1 MGEVPHAHRIRARGP
16 ATETSCCSSA
26 TSEALEFPALLR
38 VVAGLAVTDAGSRLV
53 RAISPSTDA
62 DEIELRRV
70 RYAEI
75 ARDLKEKG
83 ALVPVL
89 DQELLNLRRQLEAG
103 GRRLAGSALQDLGAV
118 IEASEEVLERL
129 GDHEETP
136 QLAMEVESLR
146 ALEAGASGG
155 AGSGEAISCAALA
168 SRLRRTLDRRGT
180 VRDDASPRLRALVR
194 DARRTQASVET
205 QVQAYVREH
214 GHRLAD
220 DSTPMRG
227 GRFSVLLPSG
237 SRGRLSGL
245 VRGRSGSGRSF
256 YFEPS
261 EVVEGNDE
269 LERIAADKEIERAR
283 ILAELVRQVLELT
296 PAIIAR
302 IDFLAAVDAQQ
313 GVARFAA
320 AVGAA
325 LAAIAPPEP
334 NGSAAV
340 LELRGGRHP
349 LLDPRL
355 AELREQTLGA
365 AGNRGEVVPLDL
377 SLDEQVRSSRSG
389 LGGGD
394 GLDPSRCRI
403 LVLTGPNAGG
413 KTVALKTV
421 GLLCLMTQ
429 AGLPVPAAPDSRLPV
444 FDHFVAVIGDDQSV
458 LDEQSTFSA
467 RLLRL
472 REVWRRA
479 GPRTLVL
486 LDEVGAGTNPE
497 EGAALGI
504 ALLEGLVES
513 ASQGVLTTHL
523 TQLAAAALESGEACC
538 AAMSF
543 DPESGLPTYR
553 LTIGPPGGSRALA
566 LARRL
571 GLPAAWLERAEHF
584 LGSEH
589 QQLRRVLERNE
600 RLREGLVE
608 RESEL
613 ARLTAETESARG
625 RFESRQASLQAA
637 QKRLSQSVRREVD
650 ALRKANRR
658 RLDQALAEL
667 ATQPRPGKRAFARVA
682 GGLHSELDRDASAA
696 DGRAAAATRE
706 AGSRGERDP
715 ESTAVP
721 ERPRPLVA
729 GATVRH
735 RSLGWVGELQEVSGN
750 RATVLVRGKRVRASP
765 AALEA
770 IAPVERASPPRVRV
784 QTSSAPAVEPELM
797 LIGQMVEP
805 ALDSLDA
812 YLDRALA
819 SGRERVRVV
828 HGHGSGR
835 LRRAVREHL
844 RGHPAVASFG
854 PAPPSAG
861 GDGATEVQLG

>member
-1 MGEVPHAHRIRARGP
+1 M
-16 ATETSCCSSA
+16 SCCSSA
-26 TSEALEFPALLR
+26 SSEALEFPALLR
-38 VVAGLAVTDAGSRLV
+38 VVAGLAVTDAGRRLV
-53 RAISPSTDA
+53 YAISPRTDP

-75 ARDLKEKG
+75 ARERAEGG

-89 DQELLNLRRQLEAG
+89 DQELLDLRRQLQTD
-103 GRRLAGSALQDLGAV
+103 GRRLGGAVLLGLVAV

-136 QLAMEVESLR
+136 RLAAEVESLR
-146 ALEAGASGG
+146 ALEAGAAKTGVT
-155 AGSGEAISCAALA
+155 GEPIGCAALA
-168 SRLRRTLDRRGT
+168 ARLRRTLDRRGA
-180 VRDDASPRLRALVR
+180 VRDDASPRLRALVQ
-194 DARRTQASVET
+194 DARRTQASVEA
-205 QVQAYVREH
+205 QVHAYVREH
-214 GHRLAD
+214 GQRLAD

-245 VRGRSGSGRSF
+245 VRGRSASGRSF

-269 LERIAADKEIERAR
+269 LERLAADKEIERAR

-296 PAIIAR
+296 PAIVAR
-302 IDFLAAVDAQQ
+302 IDFLAAVDALQA
-313 GVARFAA
+313 VARFAA
-320 AVGAA
+320 QLGAG
-325 LAAIAPPEP
+325 LAGIAPPAP
-334 NGSAAV
+334 DGSAAA

-355 AELREQTLGA
+355 AELREQTLGV
-365 AGNRGEVVPLDL
+365 AGNRGQVVPLDL
-377 SLDEQVRSSRSG
+377 ALDDDIRGSRSG
-389 LGGGD
+389 FDSSD
-394 GLDPSRCRI
+394 GWDGPRCRT

-429 AGLPVPAAPDSRLPV
+429 AGLPVPAAPDSRFPI
-444 FDHFVAVIGDDQSV
+444 FDHLVAVVGDDQSV

-513 ASQGVLTTHL
+513 ASTGVLTTHL
-523 TQLAAAALESGEACC
+523 TQLAAAALESEGASC

-543 DPESGLPTYR
+543 DPDSGLPTYR
-553 LTIGPPGGSRALA
+553 LVIGPPGGSRALA

-600 RLREGLVE
+600 RRRERLLE
-608 RESEL
+608 REAEL
-613 ARLTAETESARG
+613 ARLTAATEAERD
-625 RFESRQASLQAA
+625 RFETRQASLQAA
-637 QKRLSQSVRREVD
+637 RERLGQAVRHEVD
-650 ALRKANRR
+650 ALRRANRK

-667 ATQPRPGKRAFARVA
+667 ASQPRPGKRAFARAA
-682 GGLHSELDRDASAA
+682 GGLHRELDRDASAA
-696 DGRAAAATRE
+696 GDRASAATCEPAAR
-706 AGSRGERDP
+706 AKPDP
-715 ESTAVP
+715 ASGATP

-735 RSLGWVGELQEVSGN
+735 RPLGWVGELQEVSGD
-750 RATVLVRGKRVRASP
+750 RATVLVRGKRVRV
-765 AALEA
+765 AADALQA
-770 IAPVERASPPRVRV
+770 IAPVERARSSRVRV
-784 QTSSAPAVEPELM
+784 QASSAPAVESELM

-844 RGHPAVASFG
+844 RGHPAVAGFD

-861 GDGATEVQLG
+861 GDGATEVVLR

>member
-1 MGEVPHAHRIRARGP
+1 M
-16 ATETSCCSSA
+16 SCCSSA

-38 VVAGLAVTDAGSRLV
+38 VVAGFAVTDAGERLV
-53 RAISPSTDA
+53 HAISPHTDA
-62 DEIELRRV
+62 DEIEVRRV

-75 ARDLKEKG
+75 ARERG
-83 ALVPVL
+83 EGGGLVPVL
-89 DQELLNLRRQLEAG
+89 DQELLDLRRQLETG
-103 GRRLAGSALQDLGAV
+103 GRRFGGSALQGLAEV
-118 IEASEEVLERL
+118 IEASEGVLERL

-136 QLAMEVESLR
+136 LLGAEVESLR
-146 ALEAGASGG
+146 ALEVGATDG
-155 AGSGEAISCAALA
+155 AATGEPIGCAALA
-168 SRLRRTLDRRGT
+168 ARLRRTLDRRGT
-180 VRDDASPRLRALVR
+180 VRDDASPRLRALVG

-245 VRGRSGSGRSF
+245 VRGRSASGHSF

-296 PAIIAR
+296 PAIVAR
-302 IDFLAAVDAQQ
+302 IDFLAAVDALQA
-313 GVARFAA
+313 VARFAA
-320 AVGAA
+320 QVGAG
-325 LAAIAPPEP
+325 LAGIAPTEP
-334 NGSAAV
+334 DGSAAAM
-340 LELRGGRHP
+340 ELRGARHP

-355 AELREQTLGA
+355 AEPRQQTLGA

-377 SLDEQVRSSRSG
+377 ALADSRT
-389 LGGGD
+389 
-394 GLDPSRCRI
+394 

-429 AGLPVPAAPDSRLPV
+429 AGLPVPAAPDSRFPI
-444 FDHFVAVIGDDQSV
+444 FDHVVAVVGDDQSV

-513 ASQGVLTTHL
+513 SSMGILTTHL
-523 TQLAAAALESGEACC
+523 TQLAAAALESQAAAC

-553 LTIGPPGGSRALA
+553 LVIGPPGGSRALA

-600 RLREGLVE
+600 RRGERLLDREA
-608 RESEL
+608 EL
-613 ARLTAETESARG
+613 ARLTAETEAERS
-625 RFESRQASLQAA
+625 RFETRQASLQAA
-637 QKRLSQSVRREVD
+637 QERLSQAVRLEVD
-650 ALRKANRR
+650 DLRRANRQ

-667 ATQPRPGKRAFARVA
+667 AARPQPGKRAFARAA
-682 GGLHSELDRDASAA
+682 GGLHRELDRDASAA
-696 DGRAAAATRE
+696 SDRAAAETCEPGA
-706 AGSRGERDP
+706 RGERDP
-715 ESTAVP
+715 EPAATP
-721 ERPRPLVA
+721 QRPRPLVA
-729 GATVRH
+729 GAPVRH
-735 RSLGWVGELQEVSGN
+735 RSLGWVGELQEVIGD
-750 RATVLVRGKRVRASP
+750 RATVLVRGKRVRAAS
-765 AALEA
+765 AALEG
-770 IAPVERASPPRVRV
+770 IVPVERAASPRVRV
-784 QTSSAPAVEPELM
+784 HASSAPAVESELM

-828 HGHGSGR
+828 HGHGTGR

-844 RGHPAVASFG
+844 RGHPAVAGFD

-861 GDGATEVQLG
+861 GDGATEVVLR

>member
-1 MGEVPHAHRIRARGP
+1 MQ
-16 ATETSCCSSA
+16 T
-26 TSEALEFPALLR
+26 
-38 VVAGLAVTDAGSRLV
+38 
-53 RAISPSTDA
+53 
-62 DEIELRRV
+62 
-70 RYAEI
+70 
-75 ARDLKEKG
+75 
-83 ALVPVL
+83 
-89 DQELLNLRRQLEAG
+89 
-103 GRRLAGSALQDLGAV
+103 
-118 IEASEEVLERL
+118 
-129 GDHEETP
+129 
-136 QLAMEVESLR
+136 
-146 ALEAGASGG
+146 
-155 AGSGEAISCAALA
+155 
-168 SRLRRTLDRRGT
+168 
-180 VRDDASPRLRALVR
+180 
-194 DARRTQASVET
+194 SVET

-220 DSTPMRG
+220 DSTPLRG

-245 VRGRSGSGRSF
+245 VRGRSASGRSF

-261 EVVEGNDE
+261 EVVESNDE
-269 LERIAADKEIERAR
+269 LERLAADKDIERAR
-283 ILAELVRQVLELT
+283 ILAELVRLVLELT
-296 PAIIAR
+296 PAILAR
-302 IDFLAAVDAQQ
+302 IEFLAAVDMLQA
-313 GVARFAA
+313 VARFAA

-325 LAAIAPPEP
+325 PAAIAVPDP
-334 NGSAAV
+334 NGAAAA
-340 LELRGGRHP
+340 LELRGARHP

-355 AELREQTLGA
+355 AEHREQTLGA

-377 SLDEQVRSSRSG
+377 ALDDSRT
-389 LGGGD
+389 
-394 GLDPSRCRI
+394 

-421 GLLCLMTQ
+421 GLLCLMSQ
-429 AGLPVPAAPDSRLPV
+429 AGMPVPAAPTSRLPV
-444 FDHFVAVIGDDQSV
+444 FDHLVAVVGDDQSV

-472 REVWRRA
+472 QEVWRRA

-513 ASQGVLTTHL
+513 GSLGILTTHL
-523 TQLAAAALESGEACC
+523 TQLAAAALESPSASC

-553 LTIGPPGGSRALA
+553 LVIGPPGGSRALA

-600 RLREGLVE
+600 RLRERLLE
-608 RESEL
+608 REAEL
-613 ARLTAETESARG
+613 ARLTAETEAERA
-625 RFESRQASLQAA
+625 RFETRQASLQAA
-637 QKRLSQSVRREVD
+637 RKRLTLAVRREVD
-650 ALRKANRR
+650 ALRKANRS

-667 ATQPRPGKRAFARVA
+667 AAQPRPGKRAFARAA
-682 GGLHSELDRDASAA
+682 GGLHRELDREASAA
-696 DGRAAAATRE
+696 DERAAAAT
-706 AGSRGERDP
+706 P
-715 ESTAVP
+715 ESHATPA
-721 ERPRPLVA
+721 RSHPLVA
-729 GATVRH
+729 GAEVRH
-735 RSLGWVGELQEVSGN
+735 RSLGWVGELQELAED
-750 RATVLVRGKRVRASP
+750 RATVVVRGKRVRTSP

-770 IAPVERASPPRVRV
+770 VAPAERTTPTRVRV
-784 QTSSAPAVEPELM
+784 RASSVTAVESELM
-797 LIGQMVEP
+797 LIGQKVEP

-844 RGHPAVASFG
+844 RGHPAVAGFD

-861 GDGATEVQLG
+861 GDGATEVILR

>member
-1 MGEVPHAHRIRARGP
+1 M
-16 ATETSCCSSA
+16 SCCNSA

-38 VVAGLAVTDAGSRLV
+38 VVAGLAVTDAGARAV
-53 RAISPSTDA
+53 RAISPGSDPS
-62 DEIELRRV
+62 EIELRRI

-75 ARDLKEKG
+75 ARELAEAG

-89 DQELLNLRRQLEAG
+89 DQELVGLRRQLESD
-103 GRRLAGSALQDLGAV
+103 GRGLGGSALLGLASV
-118 IEASEEVLERL
+118 IEACEEVLDRL

-136 QLAMEVESLR
+136 RAAAEVESLR
-146 ALEAGASGG
+146 ALEAGAGEG
-155 AGSGEAISCAALA
+155 AGSGEPIGCAALA
-168 SRLRRTLDRRGT
+168 ARLRRALDRSGT
-180 VRDDASPRLRALVR
+180 VRDDASPRLRALVG
-194 DARRTQASVET
+194 DGRRTQALVET
-205 QVQAYVREH
+205 RIQAYAREH
-214 GHRLAD
+214 GHKLAD
-220 DSTPMRG
+220 DSTPLRG

-237 SRGRLSGL
+237 SRGRLAGL
-245 VRGRSGSGRSF
+245 VRGRSASGRSF

-261 EVVEGNDE
+261 EVVEGNDD

-283 ILAELVRQVLELT
+283 ILAELVRQVLALT

-302 IDFLAAVDAQQ
+302 IDFLAAVDASQA
-313 GVARFAA
+313 VARFAA
-320 AVGAA
+320 VVGAG
-325 LAAIAPPEP
+325 LAGTAPPEP
-334 NGSAAV
+334 NAEATA
-340 LELRGGRHP
+340 LEIRGARHP

-355 AELREQTLGA
+355 ADLREETLGA

-377 SLDEQVRSSRSG
+377 ALDEHRTM
-389 LGGGD
+389 
-394 GLDPSRCRI
+394 
-403 LVLTGPNAGG
+403 VLTGPNAGG

-429 AGLPVPAAPDSRLPV
+429 AGLPVPAARDSRFPI
-444 FDHFVAVIGDDQSV
+444 FDHLVAVVGDDQSV

-472 REVWRRA
+472 REVWRHA

-513 ASQGVLTTHL
+513 GSLGILTTHL
-523 TQLAAAALESGEACC
+523 TQLAAAALESQAASC

-543 DPESGLPTYR
+543 DPESGMPTYR
-553 LTIGPPGGSRALA
+553 LVIGPPGGSRALA

-600 RLREGLVE
+600 RLRERLVA
-608 RESEL
+608 REGEL
-613 ARLTAETESARG
+613 DRLTAETEAERG
-625 RFESRQASLQAA
+625 RLEVRQAALRAA
-637 QKRLSQSVRREVD
+637 RKKLSHAIGREVD
-650 ALRKANRR
+650 SLRRANRR
-658 RLDQALAEL
+658 RLDEALAEL
-667 ATQPRPGKRAFARVA
+667 AAQPRPGKRAFARAA
-682 GGLHSELDRDASAA
+682 GRLHRELDRDAAASASRVP
-696 DGRAAAATRE
+696 GG
-706 AGSRGERDP
+706 AGEEDP
-715 ESTAVP
+715 EPAAPP
-721 ERPRPLVA
+721 ERPGPLVP
-729 GATVRH
+729 GAQVRH
-735 RSLGWVGELQEVSGN
+735 DSLGWVGVLQEIGGD
-750 RATVLVRGKRVRASP
+750 RATVLVRGKRVRTAAAALRIVATATP
-765 AALEA
+765 AA
-770 IAPVERASPPRVRV
+770 SSRVRV
-784 QTSSAPAVEPELM
+784 RASSAPAVESELM

-805 ALDSLDA
+805 ALDSLDV

-844 RGHPAVASFG
+844 RGHPAVAGFD

-861 GDGATEVQLG
+861 GDGATEVQLR

>member
-1 MGEVPHAHRIRARGP
+1 M
-16 ATETSCCSSA
+16 SCCSSA

-38 VVAGLAVTDAGSRLV
+38 VVAGLAVTDAGRRLV
-53 RAISPSTDA
+53 YAISPRTDP

-75 ARDLKEKG
+75 ARERGEGG

-89 DQELLNLRRQLEAG
+89 DQELLDLRRQLQTG
-103 GRRLAGSALQDLGAV
+103 GRGLGGAALLGLVAV
-118 IEASEEVLERL
+118 IEAGEEVLERL

-136 QLAMEVESLR
+136 RLAAEVESLR
-146 ALEAGASGG
+146 ALEAGATETDVT
-155 AGSGEAISCAALA
+155 GEPIGCAALA
-168 SRLRRTLDRRGT
+168 ARLRRSLDRRGA
-180 VRDDASPRLRALVR
+180 VRDDASPRLRTLVQ

-205 QVQAYVREH
+205 QVHAYVREH
-214 GHRLAD
+214 GQRLAD

-245 VRGRSGSGRSF
+245 VRGRSASGRSF

-269 LERIAADKEIERAR
+269 LERLAADKEIERAR

-302 IDFLAAVDAQQ
+302 IDFLAAVDALQA
-313 GVARFAA
+313 VARFAA
-320 AVGAA
+320 QLGAG
-325 LAAIAPPEP
+325 LAGIAPPAP
-334 NGSAAV
+334 DGSAAA
-340 LELRGGRHP
+340 LELRGARHP

-365 AGNRGEVVPLDL
+365 AGNRGQVVPLDL
-377 SLDEQVRSSRSG
+377 ALDDDRT
-389 LGGGD
+389 
-394 GLDPSRCRI
+394 

-429 AGLPVPAAPDSRLPV
+429 AGLPVPAAPDSRFPI
-444 FDHFVAVIGDDQSV
+444 FDHLVAVVGDDQSV
-458 LDEQSTFSA
+458 LGEQSTFSA

-513 ASQGVLTTHL
+513 ASMGVLTTHL
-523 TQLAAAALESGEACC
+523 TQLAAAALESEAASC

-543 DPESGLPTYR
+543 DPDSGLPTYR
-553 LTIGPPGGSRALA
+553 LVIGPPGGSRALA

-600 RLREGLVE
+600 RRRERLLD
-608 RESEL
+608 REAEL
-613 ARLTAETESARG
+613 ARLIAATEAERD
-625 RFESRQASLQAA
+625 RFETRQASLQAA
-637 QKRLSQSVRREVD
+637 RERLGQAVRHEVD
-650 ALRKANRR
+650 ALRRANRK

-667 ATQPRPGKRAFARVA
+667 ASQPRPGKRAFARAA
-682 GGLHSELDRDASAA
+682 GGLHRELDRDASAA
-696 DGRAAAATRE
+696 GDRASAATCEPAAR
-706 AGSRGERDP
+706 AKPDP
-715 ESTAVP
+715 APGATP

-729 GATVRH
+729 GAPVRH
-735 RSLGWVGELQEVSGN
+735 RPLGWVGELQEVSGD
-750 RATVLVRGKRVRASP
+750 RATVLVRGKRVRV
-765 AALEA
+765 AADALQA
-770 IAPVERASPPRVRV
+770 IAPVERARSSGVRV
-784 QTSSAPAVEPELM
+784 QASSAPAVESELM

-844 RGHPAVASFG
+844 RGHPAVAGFD

-861 GDGATEVQLG
+861 GDGATEVVLR

>member
-1 MGEVPHAHRIRARGP
+1 MAR
-16 ATETSCCSSA
+16 E
-26 TSEALEFPALLR
+26 
-38 VVAGLAVTDAGSRLV
+38 
-53 RAISPSTDA
+53 
-62 DEIELRRV
+62 
-70 RYAEI
+70 
-75 ARDLKEKG
+75 LKESG
-83 ALVPVL
+83 VLVPVL
-89 DQELLNLRRQLEAG
+89 DQELLELRRQLETG
-103 GRRLAGSALQDLGAV
+103 GRRLGGAALQDLATV
-118 IEASEEVLERL
+118 IEIGEEVLERL
-129 GDHEETP
+129 GDREETP
-136 QLAMEVESLR
+136 RLATEVESLR
-146 ALEAGASGG
+146 ALEAGA
-155 AGSGEAISCAALA
+155 GSGEAIGCAALA
-168 SRLRRTLDRRGT
+168 ARLRRTLDRHGA
-180 VRDDASPRLRALVR
+180 VRDDASPRLRTLAR
-194 DARRTQASVET
+194 DSRRTQAAVET

-245 VRGRSGSGRSF
+245 VRGRSASGRSF
-256 YFEPS
+256 HFEPS

-296 PAIIAR
+296 PAILAR
-302 IDFLAAVDAQQ
+302 IDFLAGVDSLQAVS
-313 GVARFAA
+313 RFAVE
-320 AVGAA
+320 VGAK
-325 LAAIAPPEP
+325 LAGIAAPEP
-334 NGSAAV
+334 DGSAAA
-340 LELRGGRHP
+340 LELRGARHP

-355 AELREQTLGA
+355 AGHREQALGA
-365 AGNRGEVVPLDL
+365 AGNRGDVVPLDL
-377 SLDEQVRSSRSG
+377 ALVDHRT
-389 LGGGD
+389 
-394 GLDPSRCRI
+394 

-421 GLLCLMTQ
+421 GLLTLMTQ
-429 AGLPVPAAPDSRLPV
+429 AGMPVPAASDSRFPT
-444 FDHFVAVIGDDQSV
+444 FDHLVAVVGDDQSV
-458 LDEQSTFSA
+458 LEEQSTFSA

-472 REVWRRA
+472 REVWHRA

-513 ASQGVLTTHL
+513 DSQGILTTHL
-523 TQLAAAALESGEACC
+523 TQLAAAALESQSASC

-553 LTIGPPGGSRALA
+553 LVIGPPGGSRALA

-600 RLREGLVE
+600 RLRERLLE
-608 RESEL
+608 REAAL
-613 ARLTAETESARG
+613 ARSTAEANSERS
-625 RFESRQASLQAA
+625 RFETRRASLQAA
-637 QKRLSQSVRREVD
+637 QKRLDQAVRREVD
-650 ALRKANRR
+650 ALRRGNRG

-667 ATQPRPGKRAFARVA
+667 AAQARPGKRAFARAA
-682 GGLHSELDRDASAA
+682 GDLHRELDREAA
-696 DGRAAAATRE
+696 AAHDRAAAAT
-706 AGSRGERDP
+706 AGPGDSGGPGEEDP
-715 ESTAVP
+715 ESVAAP
-721 ERPRPLVA
+721 EGRRPLVT
-729 GATVRH
+729 GASVRH
-735 RSLGWVGELQEVSGN
+735 RSLGWVGELQELSED
-750 RATVLVRGKRVRASP
+750 RATVLVRGKRLRTSP

-770 IAPVERASPPRVRV
+770 VAPAERTAPTRVRV
-784 QTSSAPAVEPELM
+784 QASSAPAVESELM
-797 LIGQMVEP
+797 LIGQKVEP

-844 RGHPAVASFG
+844 RGHPAVAGFD

-861 GDGATEVQLG
+861 GDGATEVVLR

>member
-1 MGEVPHAHRIRARGP
+1 M
-16 ATETSCCSSA
+16 SCCNSA
-26 TSEALEFPALLR
+26 TLEALEFPALLR
-38 VVAGLAVTDAGSRLV
+38 VVAGLAVTDAGA
-53 RAISPSTDA
+53 RAVQAVSPGSNPS
-62 DEIELRRV
+62 EIELRRV
-70 RYAEI
+70 RYTEI
-75 ARDLKEKG
+75 ARELAEGG

-89 DQELLNLRRQLEAG
+89 DQELVGLRRQLESDGRGLG
-103 GRRLAGSALQDLGAV
+103 GPALLGLAAV
-118 IEASEEVLERL
+118 IETCEEVLERL

-136 QLAMEVESLR
+136 RVAADVESLR
-146 ALEAGASGG
+146 ALEAGAAEG
-155 AGSGEAISCAALA
+155 AGTGEPIGCAALA
-168 SRLRRTLDRRGT
+168 ARLRRALDRGGS
-180 VRDDASPRLRALVR
+180 VRDDASPRLRALVG
-194 DARRTQASVET
+194 DGRRTQAQVET
-205 QVQAYVREH
+205 RIQAYAREH
-214 GHRLAD
+214 GHKLAD

-245 VRGRSGSGRSF
+245 VRGRSASGRSF

-269 LERIAADKEIERAR
+269 LERITADKEIERAR
-283 ILAELVRQVLELT
+283 ILAELVRHVLALT

-302 IDFLAAVDAQQ
+302 IDFLAAVDAAQA
-313 GVARFAA
+313 VARFAA
-320 AVGAA
+320 VVGGGLAGTVATEPNAAAAA
-325 LAAIAPPEP
+325 LRIRDA
-334 NGSAAV
+334 
-340 LELRGGRHP
+340 RHP

-355 AELREQTLGA
+355 ADLREETLGA
-365 AGNRGEVVPLDL
+365 AGNRGDVVPLDL
-377 SLDEQVRSSRSG
+377 ALDDHRTM
-389 LGGGD
+389 
-394 GLDPSRCRI
+394 
-403 LVLTGPNAGG
+403 VLTGPNAGG

-429 AGLPVPAAPDSRLPV
+429 AGLPVPAARDSRFPI
-444 FDHFVAVIGDDQSV
+444 FDHLVAVVGDDQSV

-472 REVWRRA
+472 REVWRHA

-513 ASQGVLTTHL
+513 ASLGILTTHL
-523 TQLAAAALESGEACC
+523 TQLAAAALESQAASC

-543 DPESGLPTYR
+543 DPDSGLPTYR
-553 LTIGPPGGSRALA
+553 LVIGPPGGSRALA

-600 RLREGLVE
+600 RLRERLVA
-608 RESEL
+608 REAEL
-613 ARLTAETESARG
+613 ARATAETEAERG
-625 RFESRQASLQAA
+625 RLEVRQEALRAA
-637 QKRLSQSVRREVD
+637 RKKLSQTIGREVD
-650 ALRKANRR
+650 GLRRANRR
-658 RLDQALAEL
+658 RLDEALAEL
-667 ATQPRPGKRAFARVA
+667 AAKPRPGKRAFARAA
-682 GGLHSELDRDASAA
+682 GRLHRELDRDASATA
-696 DGRAAAATRE
+696 NRAPGGPAEEDAEPAT
-706 AGSRGERDP
+706 AL
-715 ESTAVP
+715 
-721 ERPRPLVA
+721 ERPGPLVA
-729 GATVRH
+729 GVQVCH
-735 RSLGWVGELQEVSGN
+735 GSLGWVGVLQEVDGD
-750 RATVLVRGKRVRASP
+750 RATVLVRGKRVRTAAAALQAVAPAEP
-765 AALEA
+765 AAS
-770 IAPVERASPPRVRV
+770 SPVRV
-784 QTSSAPAVEPELM
+784 QASSAPAVEPELM

-805 ALDSLDA
+805 AIDSLDV

-844 RGHPAVASFG
+844 RGHPAVAGFD

-861 GDGATEVQLG
+861 GDGATEVQLR

>member
-1 MGEVPHAHRIRARGP
+1 M
-16 ATETSCCSSA
+16 SCCSSA

-38 VVAGLAVTDAGSRLV
+38 VVAGLAVTDAGTRLV
-53 RAISPSTDA
+53 HAISPRTDP

-75 ARDLKEKG
+75 ARERGEGG

-89 DQELLNLRRQLEAG
+89 DQELLDLRRQLQTG
-103 GRRLAGSALQDLGAV
+103 GRRLAGAALRGLAAV
-118 IEASEEVLERL
+118 IEAGEEVLERL

-136 QLAMEVESLR
+136 RLAAEVESLR
-146 ALEAGASGG
+146 ALEVGATDS
-155 AGSGEAISCAALA
+155 AVTGEPIGCAALA
-168 SRLRRTLDRRGT
+168 ARLRRALDRRGA
-180 VRDDASPRLRALVR
+180 VRDDASPRLRALVQ
-194 DARRTQASVET
+194 DARRTLASVET

-245 VRGRSGSGRSF
+245 VRGRSASGRSF

-269 LERIAADKEIERAR
+269 LERLAADKEIERAR

-296 PAIIAR
+296 PAILAR
-302 IDFLAAVDAQQ
+302 IDFLAAVDALQA
-313 GVARFAA
+313 VARFAA
-320 AVGAA
+320 HVDAG
-325 LAAIAPPEP
+325 LAGVAPPAP
-334 NGSAAV
+334 NGSAAAV
-340 LELRGGRHP
+340 ELRGARHP

-355 AELREQTLGA
+355 AEYREQTLGA

-377 SLDEQVRSSRSG
+377 ALEDH
-389 LGGGD
+389 
-394 GLDPSRCRI
+394 RI

-429 AGLPVPAAPDSRLPV
+429 AGLPVPAAPGSRFPI
-444 FDHFVAVIGDDQSV
+444 FDHLVAVVGDDQSV

-504 ALLEGLVES
+504 ALIEGLVES
-513 ASQGVLTTHL
+513 ASMGVLTTHL
-523 TQLAAAALESGEACC
+523 TQLAAAALESQAASC

-553 LTIGPPGGSRALA
+553 LVIGPPGGSRALA

-600 RLREGLVE
+600 RHRERLLE
-608 RESEL
+608 REAEL
-613 ARLTAETESARG
+613 ARLTAETEVERN
-625 RFESRQASLQAA
+625 RFEARQTSLRAA
-637 QKRLSQSVRREVD
+637 QKRLSQAVRREVD
-650 ALRKANRR
+650 ALRRANRR

-667 ATQPRPGKRAFARVA
+667 AALPRPGKKAFARA
-682 GGLHSELDRDASAA
+682 ARGLHQELGRDASAA
-696 DGRAAAATRE
+696 VDRAADANPEPGIREEQDPGCAAAA
-706 AGSRGERDP
+706 
-715 ESTAVP
+715 

-729 GATVRH
+729 GAPVRH
-735 RSLGWVGELQEVSGN
+735 RSLGWIGELQEVSGD
-750 RATVLVRGKRVRASP
+750 RATVLVRGKRVRAAS

-770 IAPVERASPPRVRV
+770 IRVVERAAPSRVRV
-784 QTSSAPAVEPELM
+784 QASSAPAVEAELM

-844 RGHPAVASFG
+844 RGHPAVAGFD

-861 GDGATEVQLG
+861 GDGATEVVLR

>member
-1 MGEVPHAHRIRARGP
+1 M
-16 ATETSCCSSA
+16 
-26 TSEALEFPALLR
+26 
-38 VVAGLAVTDAGSRLV
+38 VAGLAVTDAGRRLV
-53 RAISPSTDA
+53 HAISPRTDP

-75 ARDLKEKG
+75 ARERGEGG

-89 DQELLNLRRQLEAG
+89 DQELLDLRRQLQSG
-103 GRRLAGSALQDLGAV
+103 GRQLGGSALLGLVAV
-118 IEASEEVLERL
+118 IEAAEEVLTRL

-136 QLAMEVESLR
+136 RLAAEVEALR
-146 ALEAGASGG
+146 ALEAAAIGG
-155 AGSGEAISCAALA
+155 AVTGEPIGCAALA
-168 SRLRRTLDRRGT
+168 ARLRRTLDRRGA
-180 VRDDASPRLRALVR
+180 VRDDASPRLRALVG
-194 DARRTQASVET
+194 DGRRTQASVET
-205 QVQAYVREH
+205 QVQAYVKKH

-245 VRGRSGSGRSF
+245 VRGRSASGRSF

-269 LERIAADKEIERAR
+269 MERIAADKEIERAR

-302 IDFLAAVDAQQ
+302 IDFLAAVDAVQA
-313 GVARFAA
+313 VARFAA
-320 AVGAA
+320 AVGAV
-325 LAAIAPPEP
+325 LAGIAPPES
-334 NGSAAV
+334 NGTAAA
-340 LELRGGRHP
+340 LEIRGARHP

-377 SLDEQVRSSRSG
+377 ALDDHIRGSLRG

-394 GLDPSRCRI
+394 GRDRPRCRT

-429 AGLPVPAAPDSRLPV
+429 AGLPVPAAPDSRFPI
-444 FDHFVAVIGDDQSV
+444 FDHLVAVVGDDQSV

-513 ASQGVLTTHL
+513 SSMGILTTHL
-523 TQLAAAALESGEACC
+523 TQLAAAALESQAASC

-553 LTIGPPGGSRALA
+553 LVIGPPGGSRALA

-600 RLREGLVE
+600 RLRERLLE
-608 RESEL
+608 REAEL
-613 ARLTAETESARG
+613 ARLTADTEAERG
-625 RFESRQASLQAA
+625 RFETGQASLQAA
-637 QKRLSQSVRREVD
+637 QQRLVQAVRGEVD
-650 ALRKANRR
+650 ALRSANRR
-658 RLDQALAEL
+658 RLDKALAEL
-667 ATQPRPGKRAFARVA
+667 AAQPRPGKRAFARAA
-682 GGLHSELDRDASAA
+682 GGLHRELDRDASAA
-696 DGRAAAATRE
+696 SDRATAETCEPGARA
-706 AGSRGERDP
+706 ERDP
-715 ESTAVP
+715 EPAATP
-721 ERPRPLVA
+721 ERPRPFVA
-729 GATVRH
+729 GAPVRH
-735 RSLGWVGELQEVSGN
+735 RSFGWVGELQEVSGDK
-750 RATVLVRGKRVRASP
+750 ATVLVRGKRVRAAS

-770 IAPVERASPPRVRV
+770 IVPVERAASPRVRV
-784 QTSSAPAVEPELM
+784 QVSSTPAVESELM

-844 RGHPAVASFG
+844 RGHPAVAGFDS
-854 PAPPSAG
+854 APPSAG
-861 GDGATEVQLG
+861 GDGATEVVLR

>member
-1 MGEVPHAHRIRARGP
+1 M
-16 ATETSCCSSA
+16 SCCSSA

-38 VVAGLAVTDAGSRLV
+38 VVAGLAVTDAGKRLV
-53 RAISPSTDA
+53 QDIAPCTDP
-62 DEIELRRV
+62 DEIEGRRV

-75 ARDLKEKG
+75 ARVRAEGG

-89 DQELLNLRRQLEAG
+89 DQDLLDLRRELETG
-103 GRRLAGSALQDLGAV
+103 GRRLGGAALLGLATV
-118 IEASEEVLERL
+118 IEAGEAVLERL
-129 GDHEETP
+129 SDHEETP
-136 QLAMEVESLR
+136 TFAAEVEQLR
-146 ALEAGASGG
+146 ALEVGAAGEPIG
-155 AGSGEAISCAALA
+155 CAVLA
-168 SRLRRTLDRRGT
+168 ARLRRTLNRRGG
-180 VRDDASPRLRALVR
+180 VRDDASPRLRTLVGET
-194 DARRTQASVET
+194 RRVQTSVET

-220 DSTPMRG
+220 DSTPLRG

-245 VRGRSGSGRSF
+245 VRGRSASGRSF

-261 EVVEGNDE
+261 EVVESNDE
-269 LERIAADKEIERAR
+269 LERLAADKEIERAR
-283 ILAELVRQVLELT
+283 ILAELVRLVLELT
-296 PAIIAR
+296 PAILAR
-302 IDFLAAVDAQQ
+302 IEFLAAVDMLQA
-313 GVARFAA
+313 VARFAA

-325 LAAIAPPEP
+325 PATIAVPDP
-334 NGSAAV
+334 NGAAAA
-340 LELRGGRHP
+340 LELRGARHP

-355 AELREQTLGA
+355 AEHREQTLGA

-377 SLDEQVRSSRSG
+377 ALDDRRT
-389 LGGGD
+389 
-394 GLDPSRCRI
+394 

-421 GLLCLMTQ
+421 GLLCLMSQ
-429 AGLPVPAAPDSRLPV
+429 AGMPVPAAPASRLPV
-444 FDHFVAVIGDDQSV
+444 FDHLVAVVGDDQSV

-472 REVWRRA
+472 QEVWRRA

-513 ASQGVLTTHL
+513 GSLGILTTHL
-523 TQLAAAALESGEACC
+523 TQLAAAALESPSASC

-553 LTIGPPGGSRALA
+553 LVIGPPGGSRALA

-600 RLREGLVE
+600 RLRERLLE
-608 RESEL
+608 REAEL
-613 ARLTAETESARG
+613 ARLTAETQAERA
-625 RFESRQASLQAA
+625 RFETRQASLQAA
-637 QKRLSQSVRREVD
+637 RERLTLAVRREVD
-650 ALRKANRR
+650 ALRKANRS

-667 ATQPRPGKRAFARVA
+667 AAQPRPGKRAFARAA
-682 GGLHSELDRDASAA
+682 GGLHRELDREASAA
-696 DGRAAAATRE
+696 DERAAAAT
-706 AGSRGERDP
+706 P
-715 ESTAVP
+715 ESHATPA
-721 ERPRPLVA
+721 RSQPLVA
-729 GATVRH
+729 GAEVRH
-735 RSLGWVGELQEVSGN
+735 RSLGWVGELQELAED
-750 RATVLVRGKRVRASP
+750 RATVVVRGKRVRTSP

-770 IAPVERASPPRVRV
+770 VAPAKRTAPTRVRV
-784 QTSSAPAVEPELM
+784 QASSAPAVESELM
-797 LIGQMVEP
+797 LIGQKVEP

-812 YLDRALA
+812 WLDRALA

-844 RGHPAVASFG
+844 RGHPAVAGFD

-861 GDGATEVQLG
+861 GDGATEVILR

>member
-1 MGEVPHAHRIRARGP
+1 M
-16 ATETSCCSSA
+16 SCCSSA

-38 VVAGLAVTDAGSRLV
+38 VVAGLAVTDAGRRLV
-53 RAISPSTDA
+53 YAISPRTDP

-75 ARDLKEKG
+75 ARERGEGG

-89 DQELLNLRRQLEAG
+89 DRELLDLRRQLQTG
-103 GRRLAGSALQDLGAV
+103 GRRLGGAALLGLVAV

-136 QLAMEVESLR
+136 RLAAEVESLR
-146 ALEAGASGG
+146 ALEAGATETDVT
-155 AGSGEAISCAALA
+155 GEPIGCAALA
-168 SRLRRTLDRRGT
+168 ARLRRTLDRRGA
-180 VRDDASPRLRALVR
+180 VRDDASPRLRTLVQ

-205 QVQAYVREH
+205 QVHAYVREH
-214 GHRLAD
+214 GDRLAD

-245 VRGRSGSGRSF
+245 VRGRSASGRSF

-269 LERIAADKEIERAR
+269 MERIAADKEIERAR

-302 IDFLAAVDAQQ
+302 IDFLAAVDALQA
-313 GVARFAA
+313 VAHFAA
-320 AVGAA
+320 QLGAG
-325 LAAIAPPEP
+325 LAGIAPPAP
-334 NGSAAV
+334 DGSAAA
-340 LELRGGRHP
+340 LELRGARHP

-355 AELREQTLGA
+355 AEMRERTLGA

-377 SLDEQVRSSRSG
+377 ALDDNRT
-389 LGGGD
+389 
-394 GLDPSRCRI
+394 

-429 AGLPVPAAPDSRLPV
+429 AGLPVPAAPDSRFPI
-444 FDHFVAVIGDDQSV
+444 FDHLVAVVGDDQSV
-458 LDEQSTFSA
+458 LGEQSTFSA

-513 ASQGVLTTHL
+513 ASMGVLTTHL
-523 TQLAAAALESGEACC
+523 TQLAAAALESQAASC

-553 LTIGPPGGSRALA
+553 LVIGPPGGSRALA

-600 RLREGLVE
+600 RRRERLLH
-608 RESEL
+608 REAEL
-613 ARLTAETESARG
+613 ARLTAATEAERD

-637 QKRLSQSVRREVD
+637 QERLGQAVRHEVD
-650 ALRKANRR
+650 ALRRANRQ

-667 ATQPRPGKRAFARVA
+667 ASQPRPGKRAFARAA
-682 GGLHSELDRDASAA
+682 GGLHRELDRDASAA
-696 DGRAAAATRE
+696 GDRASAATCEPAAR
-706 AGSRGERDP
+706 AKPDP
-715 ESTAVP
+715 ASGATP

-729 GATVRH
+729 GAPVRH
-735 RSLGWVGELQEVSGN
+735 RSLGWVGELQEVSGD
-750 RATVLVRGKRVRASP
+750 RATVLVRGKRVRV
-765 AALEA
+765 AADALQA
-770 IAPVERASPPRVRV
+770 IARVERAASSRVRV
-784 QTSSAPAVEPELM
+784 QASSAPAVESELM

-844 RGHPAVASFG
+844 RGHPAVAGFN

-861 GDGATEVQLG
+861 GDGATEVVLR

>member
-1 MGEVPHAHRIRARGP
+1 M
-16 ATETSCCSSA
+16 
-26 TSEALEFPALLR
+26 
-38 VVAGLAVTDAGSRLV
+38 VAGLAVTDAGASAV
-53 RAISPSTDA
+53 RAISPCSDPS
-62 DEIELRRV
+62 EIELRRV

-75 ARDLKEKG
+75 ARELAEAG

-89 DQELLNLRRQLEAG
+89 DQELVGLRRQLESDGRGLG
-103 GRRLAGSALQDLGAV
+103 GAALLGLASV
-118 IEASEEVLERL
+118 VEVCEEVLERL
-129 GDHEETP
+129 ADHEETP
-136 QLAMEVESLR
+136 RVAAEVETLR
-146 ALEAGASGG
+146 VVEAGAAEG
-155 AGSGEAISCAALA
+155 AGSGEPIGCAALA
-168 SRLRRTLDRRGT
+168 ARLRRALDRSGA
-180 VRDDASPRLRALVR
+180 VRDDASPRLRALVG
-194 DARRTQASVET
+194 DGRRTQALVET
-205 QVQAYVREH
+205 RIQAYAREH
-214 GHRLAD
+214 GHKLAD

-245 VRGRSGSGRSF
+245 VRGRSASGRSF

-283 ILAELVRQVLELT
+283 ILAELVRQVLALT

-302 IDFLAAVDAQQ
+302 IDFLAAVDAAQA
-313 GVARFAA
+313 VARFAA
-320 AVGAA
+320 VVGAG
-325 LAAIAPPEP
+325 LAGVAPPEP
-334 NGSAAV
+334 NVAAAA
-340 LELRGGRHP
+340 LQIRGARHP

-355 AELREQTLGA
+355 ADLREETLGA
-365 AGNRGEVVPLDL
+365 AGNRGDVVPLDL
-377 SLDEQVRSSRSG
+377 ALDDHRTM
-389 LGGGD
+389 
-394 GLDPSRCRI
+394 
-403 LVLTGPNAGG
+403 VLTGPNAGG

-429 AGLPVPAAPDSRLPV
+429 AGLPVPAARDSQFPI
-444 FDHFVAVIGDDQSV
+444 FDHLVAVVGDDQSV

-472 REVWRRA
+472 REVWRHA

-513 ASQGVLTTHL
+513 ASLGILTTHL
-523 TQLAAAALESGEACC
+523 TQLAAAALESQAASC

-553 LTIGPPGGSRALA
+553 LVIGPPGGSRALA

-600 RLREGLVE
+600 RLRERLVARE
-608 RESEL
+608 REL
-613 ARLTAETESARG
+613 DRLTAETEAERG
-625 RFESRQASLQAA
+625 RLEVRQAALRAA
-637 QKRLSQSVRREVD
+637 RKKLSEAIGREVD
-650 ALRKANRR
+650 GLRRANRR
-658 RLDQALAEL
+658 RLDEALAEL
-667 ATQPRPGKRAFARVA
+667 AAQPRPGKRAFARAA
-682 GGLHSELDRDASAA
+682 GRLHRELDRDASGAA
-696 DGRAAAATRE
+696 NRAPGGPGEEDAEAAVA
-706 AGSRGERDP
+706 
-715 ESTAVP
+715 P
-721 ERPRPLVA
+721 ERPGPLVA
-729 GATVRH
+729 GAQVRH
-735 RSLGWVGELQEVSGN
+735 DSLGWVGVLQETDGD
-750 RATVLVRGKRVRASP
+750 RATVLVRGKRVRTAVAALRVVATAEP
-765 AALEA
+765 AA
-770 IAPVERASPPRVRV
+770 SPRVRV
-784 QTSSAPAVEPELM
+784 RASSAPAVEPELM

-805 ALDSLDA
+805 ALDSLDV

-844 RGHPAVASFG
+844 RAHPAVAGFD

-861 GDGATEVQLG
+861 GDGATEVQLR

>member
-1 MGEVPHAHRIRARGP
+1 M
-16 ATETSCCSSA
+16 SCCSSA

-38 VVAGLAVTDAGSRLV
+38 VVAGLAVTDAGASAV
-53 RAISPSTDA
+53 RAISPCSDPS
-62 DEIELRRV
+62 EIELRRV

-75 ARDLKEKG
+75 ARELAEAG

-89 DQELLNLRRQLEAG
+89 DQELVGLRRQLESDGRGLG
-103 GRRLAGSALQDLGAV
+103 GAALLGLASV
-118 IEASEEVLERL
+118 VEVCEEVLERL
-129 GDHEETP
+129 ADHEETP
-136 QLAMEVESLR
+136 RVAAEVETLR
-146 ALEAGASGG
+146 VVEAGAAEG
-155 AGSGEAISCAALA
+155 AGSGEPIGCAALA
-168 SRLRRTLDRRGT
+168 ARLRRALDRSGA
-180 VRDDASPRLRALVR
+180 VRDDASPRLRALVG
-194 DARRTQASVET
+194 DGRRTQALVET
-205 QVQAYVREH
+205 RIQAYAREH
-214 GHRLAD
+214 GHKLAD

-245 VRGRSGSGRSF
+245 VRGRSASGRSF

-283 ILAELVRQVLELT
+283 ILAELVRQVLALT

-302 IDFLAAVDAQQ
+302 IDFLAAVDAAQA
-313 GVARFAA
+313 VARFAA
-320 AVGAA
+320 VVGAG
-325 LAAIAPPEP
+325 LAGVAPPEP
-334 NGSAAV
+334 NVAAAA
-340 LELRGGRHP
+340 LQIRGARHP

-355 AELREQTLGA
+355 ADLREETLGA
-365 AGNRGEVVPLDL
+365 AGNRGDVVPLDL
-377 SLDEQVRSSRSG
+377 ALDDHRTM
-389 LGGGD
+389 
-394 GLDPSRCRI
+394 
-403 LVLTGPNAGG
+403 VLTGPNAGG

-429 AGLPVPAAPDSRLPV
+429 AGLPVPAARDSQFPI
-444 FDHFVAVIGDDQSV
+444 FDHLVAVVGDDQSV

-472 REVWRRA
+472 REVWRHA

-513 ASQGVLTTHL
+513 ASLGILTTHL
-523 TQLAAAALESGEACC
+523 TQLAAAALESQAASC

-553 LTIGPPGGSRALA
+553 LVIGPPGGSRALA

-600 RLREGLVE
+600 RLRERLVARE
-608 RESEL
+608 REL
-613 ARLTAETESARG
+613 DRLTAETEVERARL
-625 RFESRQASLQAA
+625 EVRQAALRAA
-637 QKRLSQSVRREVD
+637 RKKLSEAIGREVD
-650 ALRKANRR
+650 GLRRANRR
-658 RLDQALAEL
+658 RLDEALAEL
-667 ATQPRPGKRAFARVA
+667 AAQPRPGKRAFARAA
-682 GGLHSELDRDASAA
+682 GRLHRELDRDASGAA
-696 DGRAAAATRE
+696 NRAPGGPGEEDAEAAVA
-706 AGSRGERDP
+706 
-715 ESTAVP
+715 P
-721 ERPRPLVA
+721 ERPGPLVA
-729 GATVRH
+729 GAQVRH
-735 RSLGWVGELQEVSGN
+735 DSLGWVGVLQETDGD
-750 RATVLVRGKRVRASP
+750 RATVLVRGKRVRTAVAALRVVATAEP
-765 AALEA
+765 AA
-770 IAPVERASPPRVRV
+770 SPRVRV
-784 QTSSAPAVEPELM
+784 RASSAPAVEPELM

-805 ALDSLDA
+805 ALDSLDV

-844 RGHPAVASFG
+844 RAHPAVAGFD

-861 GDGATEVQLG
+861 GDGATEVQLR

>member
-1 MGEVPHAHRIRARGP
+1 M
-16 ATETSCCSSA
+16 SCCSSA

-38 VVAGLAVTDAGSRLV
+38 VLAGLAVTDAGRRLV
-53 RAISPSTDA
+53 HAISPRTDP

-75 ARDLKEKG
+75 ARERG
-83 ALVPVL
+83 EGGGLVPLL
-89 DQELLNLRRQLEAG
+89 DQELLDLRRQLQTG
-103 GRRLAGSALQDLGAV
+103 GRRLGGAALQGLVAV

-136 QLAMEVESLR
+136 RLAAEVESLR
-146 ALEAGASGG
+146 GLEVGATDGAVAGEPIG
-155 AGSGEAISCAALA
+155 CAALA
-168 SRLRRTLDRRGT
+168 ARLRRTLDRRGA
-180 VRDDASPRLRALVR
+180 VRDDASPRLRALVG

-205 QVQAYVREH
+205 QVRAYVREH

-245 VRGRSGSGRSF
+245 VRGRSASGRSF

-296 PAIIAR
+296 PAILAR
-302 IDFLAAVDAQQ
+302 IDFLAAVDALQA
-313 GVARFAA
+313 VARFAA
-320 AVGAA
+320 QVGAG
-325 LAAIAPPEP
+325 LAGLAPPAP
-334 NGSAAV
+334 DGSAAA
-340 LELRGGRHP
+340 LELRGARHP

-377 SLDEQVRSSRSG
+377 ALAD
-389 LGGGD
+389 
-394 GLDPSRCRI
+394 CRT

-429 AGLPVPAAPDSRLPV
+429 AGLPVPAAPGSRLPI
-444 FDHFVAVIGDDQSV
+444 FDHVVAVVGDDQSV

-513 ASQGVLTTHL
+513 ASMGVLTTHL
-523 TQLAAAALESGEACC
+523 TQLAAAALESQAASC

-553 LTIGPPGGSRALA
+553 LVIGPPGGSRALA

-600 RLREGLVE
+600 RRRERLLD
-608 RESEL
+608 REAEL
-613 ARLTAETESARG
+613 ARLTAETEAERN
-625 RFESRQASLQAA
+625 RFETRQASLQAA
-637 QKRLSQSVRREVD
+637 QERLSQAVRREVD
-650 ALRKANRR
+650 ALRRANRR

-667 ATQPRPGKRAFARVA
+667 AARPRPGKRAFARAA
-682 GGLHSELDRDASAA
+682 GGLHRELDRDASAA
-696 DGRAAAATRE
+696 GDRATAATRE
-706 AGSRGERDP
+706 PGAGEERDP
-715 ESTAVP
+715 ERAATP

-729 GATVRH
+729 GAPVRH
-735 RSLGWVGELQEVSGN
+735 RSLGWVGELQEVSGD
-750 RATVLVRGKRVRASP
+750 RATVLVRGKRVRAAP
-765 AALEA
+765 EALEA
-770 IAPVERASPPRVRV
+770 ARPVERAASSRVRV
-784 QTSSAPAVEPELM
+784 QASSAPAVESELM

-844 RGHPAVASFG
+844 RGHPAVAGFE

-861 GDGATEVQLG
+861 GDGATEVVLR

>member
-1 MGEVPHAHRIRARGP
+1 M
-16 ATETSCCSSA
+16 SCCSSA

-38 VVAGLAVTDAGSRLV
+38 VVAGLAVTDAGRRLV
-53 RAISPSTDA
+53 YAISPRTDP

-75 ARDLKEKG
+75 ARERGEGG

-89 DQELLNLRRQLEAG
+89 DRELLDLRRQLQAG
-103 GRRLAGSALQDLGAV
+103 GRRLGGAALLGLVAV

-136 QLAMEVESLR
+136 RLAAEVESLR
-146 ALEAGASGG
+146 ALEAGATETEVT
-155 AGSGEAISCAALA
+155 GEPIGCAALA
-168 SRLRRTLDRRGT
+168 ARLRRTLDRRGA
-180 VRDDASPRLRALVR
+180 VRDDASPRLRTLVQ

-205 QVQAYVREH
+205 QVHAYVREH
-214 GHRLAD
+214 GDRLAD

-245 VRGRSGSGRSF
+245 VRGRSASGRSF

-269 LERIAADKEIERAR
+269 MERIAADKEIERAR

-302 IDFLAAVDAQQ
+302 IDFLAAVDALQA
-313 GVARFAA
+313 VAHFAA
-320 AVGAA
+320 QLGAG
-325 LAAIAPPEP
+325 LAGIAPPAP
-334 NGSAAV
+334 DGSAAA
-340 LELRGGRHP
+340 LELRGARHP

-355 AELREQTLGA
+355 AEMRERTLGA

-377 SLDEQVRSSRSG
+377 ALDDNRT
-389 LGGGD
+389 
-394 GLDPSRCRI
+394 

-429 AGLPVPAAPDSRLPV
+429 AGLPVPAAPDSRFPI
-444 FDHFVAVIGDDQSV
+444 FDHLVAVVGDEQSV
-458 LDEQSTFSA
+458 LYEQSTFSA

-513 ASQGVLTTHL
+513 ASMGVLTTHL
-523 TQLAAAALESGEACC
+523 TQLAAAALESQAASC

-553 LTIGPPGGSRALA
+553 LVIGPPGGSRALA

-600 RLREGLVE
+600 RRRERLLH
-608 RESEL
+608 REAEL
-613 ARLTAETESARG
+613 ARLTAATEAERD
-625 RFESRQASLQAA
+625 RFETRQASLQAA
-637 QKRLSQSVRREVD
+637 QERLGQAVRHEVD
-650 ALRKANRR
+650 ALRRANRQ

-667 ATQPRPGKRAFARVA
+667 ASLPRPGKRAFARAA
-682 GGLHSELDRDASAA
+682 GGLHRELDRDASAA
-696 DGRAAAATRE
+696 GDRASAATCEPAAR
-706 AGSRGERDP
+706 AKPDP
-715 ESTAVP
+715 ESGATP
-721 ERPRPLVA
+721 ERPRPHVA
-729 GATVRH
+729 GAPVRH
-735 RSLGWVGELQEVSGN
+735 RSLGWVGELQEVSGD
-750 RATVLVRGKRVRASP
+750 RATVLVRGKRVRA
-765 AALEA
+765 AADALEA
-770 IAPVERASPPRVRV
+770 IAPVERAASSRVRV
-784 QTSSAPAVEPELM
+784 QASSAPAVESELM

-805 ALDSLDA
+805 ALDSLDT

-844 RGHPAVASFG
+844 RGHPAVAGFE

-861 GDGATEVQLG
+861 GDGATEVVLR